1 MVDYTRVGGALKG
14 DKLRKLVSIK
24 GMWKSLRLTHDEAEA
39 EIADS
44 TKLRINRSQVGMLLF
59 TKKIVAVFSKV
70 RSFKAWQCNGNAGDL
85 TGSFVLSAWQS
96 FSLLKTEQSE

>member
-1 MVDYTRVGGALKG
+1 MNQNREGGALKE
-14 DKLRKLVSIK
+14 DKRRKSVSIK
-24 GMWKSLRLTHDEAEA
+24 GMWKSLRLMHDKADAEM
-39 EIADS
+39 ADS
-44 TKLRINRSQVGMLLF
+44 TKLRMNRSHVGMLLF